1 MCIVLILYL
10 CLYELYFIKTEY
22 PPFLRNFIEK
32 NPFDMGTT
40 IVCGTRFESAADMHV
55 VPGKHLRIFGTDVA
69 NESRDSKTLCR
80 KIEMNLL
87 W

>member
-1 MCIVLILYL
+1 MG
-10 CLYELYFIKTEY
+10 
-22 PPFLRNFIEK
+22 
-32 NPFDMGTT
+32 FDMGTT